1 MVGRLNPANGEIR
14 LVKIPTPDADPYG
27 FDIDSKGV
35 VWVALTGTYKIARID
50 PTTME
55 VREFPVPDQKSRIR
69 RLTVTSDDM
78 IWYLN
83 YSLGKLGRLNP
94 ATGETKE
101 WQSPSG
107 QDTQPY
113 SIIAINDVIWYN
125 ESRRRPDALVRFDP
139 KTERF
144 QSWAFP
150 SGVGALRNLR
160 ATADGNLLVHQT
172 ATNRIG
178 LVTINRSTTPSSR

>member
-1 MVGRLNPANGEIR
+1 
-14 LVKIPTPDADPYG
+14 
-27 FDIDSKGV
+27 
-35 VWVALTGTYKIARID
+35 
-50 PTTME
+50 ME
-55 VREFPVPDQKSRIR
+55 VREYPVPDQKSRIR

-83 YSLGKLGRLNP
+83 YSLGRLGRLNP

-113 SIIAINDVIWYN
+113 SIIAINDIIWYN

-139 KTERF
+139 KTEQF

-172 ATNRIG
+172 AVNKIG